1 MECLY
6 QIVYSLTVLRKAC
19 MKKHGTKTNR
29 VETLSRNEHTRLKR
43 NSNKTIR
50 RENKRITEGS
60 VLELWREKSGE

>member
-1 MECLY
+1 
-6 QIVYSLTVLRKAC
+6 

-43 NSNKTIR
+43 NSNKTVR
-50 RENKRITEGS
+50 RDGKRITEGS